1 MQQSKPKLKISNTF
15 MRELGEPKAMQE
27 CRGESTD
34 DPYIRVLPM
43 EILRAPSKWSEP
55 MIFYTHIGC
64 YQIYA
69 TASKTVT
76 RKLGSHR
83 CLQPG
88 YMLPSDESQIYA
100 LAVAYTVFAASKD
113 HSCWWLF
120 KRRRFTNQL
129 HLDVTLGNGTTW
141 YKGLLLEFC
150 YFLET
155 TWVSTRSFQ

>member
-1 MQQSKPKLKISNTF
+1 MIS
-15 MRELGEPKAMQE
+15 
-27 CRGESTD
+27 
-34 DPYIRVLPM
+34 
-43 EILRAPSKWSEP
+43 
-55 MIFYTHIGC
+55 YTHIGC

-88 YMLPSDESQIYA
+88 AMLPSDKSQIYG

-155 TWVSTRSFQ
+155 T